1 MAQTFSNDEKTDM
14 LECYFKSNRNSQLA
28 SDMYLEL
35 YPERQQPHRTIFGR
49 IVNNLRN
56 NGCFEK
62 KRGLYHTD
70 SVERGNIIQEAVN
83 NNPRISVR
91 KAEQETRVPKSS
103 VHRILHAKK
112 FHPYKPIIV
121 QKLNENDYPRRLEF
135 CRWYLQKCRE
145 DEAFALD

>member
-70 SVERGNIIQEAVN
+70 SVERGNIIQKAVN
-83 NNPRISVR
+83 NSPRISVQ
-91 KAEQETRVPKSS
+91 KAEQGYQNLLPTEFCM
-103 VHRILHAKK
+103 LKK
-112 FHPYKPIIV
+112 FILIS
-121 QKLNENDYPRRLEF
+121 L
-135 CRWYLQKCRE
+135 
-145 DEAFALD
+145 